1 MFIRRLFYNTINMS
15 CAINSG
21 YAINCR
27 DSVGGVEVVYL
38 IENSALYDA
47 SGNSRVT
54 EASGIVTAL
63 TKNTGKRFW
72 KIEVPRA
79 TANTGNSGTGSQE
92 NGTFFYTHQ
101 VVLPLNKRD
110 ANTRN
115 LVTALAKNR
124 LTFVTKEMDGSYK
137 MFGKEFG
144 LMLDTSE
151 GGSGTAAGDRNGY
164 LLTFTSVEREDFL
177 VVSNTVGAALEVPGT

>member
-1 MFIRRLFYNTINMS
+1 MA
-15 CAINSG
+15 CVINSG
-21 YAINCR
+21 YAIDCR
-27 DSVGGVEVVYL
+27 ESVGGVDVVFL

-47 SGNSRVT
+47 SGVSRVT
-54 EASGIVTAL
+54 EASGVVTVL
-63 TKNTGKRFW
+63 TKNSGKRFF

-79 TANTGNSGTGSQE
+79 TANSGNSGTGSQE
-92 NGTFFYTHQ
+92 NGTFFFTHQ

-110 ANTRN
+110 ATTRN
-115 LVTALAKNR
+115 LVTTLAKNR
-124 LTFVTKEMDGSYK
+124 LTFVTKEMDGTFR

-151 GGSGTAAGDRNGY
+151 GGSGTAAGDRNGF

-177 VVSNTVGAALEVPGT
+177 VVSSGVAAALETPGT